1 MKMIGLGTERDGLYY
16 FTNTRPARCQ
26 MAKST
31 FQLWH
36 RRLGHLSN
44 KVLSFLSNNVS
55 DICSSDSEQCL
66 VCPLAKQTRI
76 PFPTSQI
83 SSTASFELIHID
95 IWGGYRTPSINGAC
109 YFLTIVDDYTR
120 CTWVYLMQHKSE
132 ARSLLQSFINLVE
145 NQFST
150 TIKIIRSDNG
160 LEFTIP
166 SFYSDKGIIHQT
178 SCVSTPQQNGVV
190 ERKHRHLLNM
200 SRALLFQAH
209 LPTKFWGDAILTTAY
224 LINRTPTPLLFG
236 KTPYE
241 TLHNSKPQYNHL
253 RVFGCLC
260 FASTHSHNPSK
271 FAPRAIRCVF
281 LGYPYSQK
289 GYRLYNLD
297 HHKTFILRDV
307 LFYEDHFPFSQTT
320 PKPSSPVLPIPFDL
334 PNDVTTHSSPIV
346 EALVAPSTTQTTHS
360 PPPITR

>member
-26 MAKST
+26 VAKST
-31 FQLWH
+31 SQLWH

-55 DICSSDSEQCL
+55 KICNSDLEECL

-83 SSTASFELIHID
+83 SSTGPFALLHVD
-95 IWGGYRTPSINGAC
+95 IWGGYHTTSINGAR
-109 YFLTIVDDYTR
+109 YFLTIVDDYTG
-120 CTWVYLMQHKSE
+120 CTWVDLMQHKSE
-132 ARSLLQSFINLVE
+132 ARSLLQSFINLIK

-160 LEFTIP
+160 PEFIIP

-178 SCVSTPQQNGVV
+178 SCISTPRQNGVV

-209 LPTKFWGDAILTTAY
+209 LPSCFWGDVILTAAY
-224 LINRTPTPLLFG
+224 LINRTPTPVLSS
-236 KTPYE
+236 KSPYE
-241 TLHNSKPQYNHL
+241 KLYNSKPNYHHL
-253 RVFGCLC
+253 
-260 FASTHSHNPSK
+260 
-271 FAPRAIRCVF
+271 
-281 LGYPYSQK
+281 
-289 GYRLYNLD
+289 
-297 HHKTFILRDV
+297 
-307 LFYEDHFPFSQTT
+307 
-320 PKPSSPVLPIPFDL
+320 
-334 PNDVTTHSSPIV
+334 
-346 EALVAPSTTQTTHS
+346 
-360 PPPITR
+360 